1 MLIPVD
7 VININVEVFSSET
20 AEHSIIFIHGFSGSG
35 KDWKNVISQLP
46 ENICSVTIDLPG
58 HGRSDSPDLQQY
70 YEPVFLNKIID
81 SIIDFLEL
89 KHVILAGYSMG
100 GRVALT
106 YAVNHQNNIDA
117 IILESTTAGLQSE
130 SERKSRILQDEEL
143 SKRIEQN
150 GIDDFVGYWTNLEL
164 FKSQKKLPI
173 EVQQQIKI
181 EKLKNNP
188 TGLKNSLH
196 GFGTGKML
204 SVWERLGLLQI
215 PTLLITG
222 EEDKKFNSINSEMV
236 KLIPGAKHVIVENSG
251 HNVHLEKPEVFV
263 NLIKEFLISISHN
276 KEDI

>member
-1 MLIPVD
+1 
-7 VININVEVFSSET
+7 
-20 AEHSIIFIHGFSGSG
+20 
-35 KDWKNVISQLP
+35 
-46 ENICSVTIDLPG
+46 
-58 HGRSDSPDLQQY
+58 
-70 YEPVFLNKIID
+70 
-81 SIIDFLEL
+81 
-89 KHVILAGYSMG
+89 MG

-117 IILESTTAGLQSE
+117 IILESTTAGLQNE
-130 SERKSRILQDEEL
+130 SERKSRILQDEDL

-150 GIDDFVGYWTNLEL
+150 GIDDFVEYWTNLEL

-222 EEDKKFNSINSEMV
+222 EEDKKFNSISSEMV

-276 KEDI
+276 KEDN